1 MVLSGRFR
9 SYLKKEKL
17 AEIATCCH
25 AMSVDASLVYLF
37 INDRLNLPS
46 VETRIKKNSV
56 ILLVLQII

>member
-46 VETRIKKNSV
+46 VETRIKKKPN
-56 ILLVLQII
+56 Q

>member
-25 AMSVDASLVYLF
+25 SMSLDASLVYLF

-46 VETRIKKNSV
+46 VETRIKKKPN
-56 ILLVLQII
+56 Q